1 MSISIRFDILIDN
14 LLFENYLNFEWKLLL
29 LILLDR
35 TSYLHLL
42 SKKKI
47 SQNCSKQTVMEGLQY
62 TFFLIVTHFIVTYHI
77 SLVNVQNNYCNNNL
91 LILDVKQLNKIVKL
105 Y

>member
-14 LLFENYLNFEWKLLL
+14 LLFENYLNFKWKLLL
-29 LILLDR
+29 LILFDR
-35 TSYLHLL
+35 TPYLHFTL
-42 SKKKI
+42 KEKI
-47 SQNCSKQTVMEGLQY
+47 SQNCSKQNVMEGLQY
-62 TFFLIVTHFIVTYHI
+62 TFFSIVTHFIVTYHI

-91 LILDVKQLNKIVKL
+91 LILHVKQFNKIMKL

>member
-35 TSYLHLL
+35 TSYLHFTL
-42 SKKKI
+42 KEE
-47 SQNCSKQTVMEGLQY
+47 N
-62 TFFLIVTHFIVTYHI
+62 
-77 SLVNVQNNYCNNNL
+77 
-91 LILDVKQLNKIVKL
+91 
-105 Y
+105 